1 LLFVDDELNI
11 RITLP
16 AILEKEGFEVAVAS
30 SVSEALTLIQ
40 NQSFDILLSDLNVG
54 QPGDGFTVVSAMR
67 RIQPEAATFI
77 LTGYPDF
84 ETALLAIRNQVDDY
98 FTKPADIRKLVATLR
113 EKSDIRL
120 PHQTLPKKRIS
131 AIIRENQDEIV
142 KRWLTRHASDPE
154 LSGAGLTRS
163 EKIDHVPQLLIETA
177 DRIDRHPNHASETA
191 TKAAGKHGTLRYEQ
205 GYTIPMLLVEAALLQ
220 QTIAD
225 LLQDHLLAIDIST
238 LIPDMH
244 QMYDAINHA
253 IETSVRAY
261 QRLEPEPETI

>member
-1 LLFVDDELNI
+1 LK
-11 RITLP
+11 
-16 AILEKEGFEVAVAS
+16 EKGFEITVAS
-30 SVSEALTLIQ
+30 SVSEALKLIQ
-40 NQSFDILLSDLNVG
+40 NQSFDILLSDLNIG

-84 ETALLAIRNQVDDY
+84 ETALIAIRNQVDDY
-98 FTKPADIRKLVATLR
+98 FTKPADIQKLLSVLK
-113 EKSDIRL
+113 EKSTLVKSAHRA
-120 PHQTLPKKRIS
+120 LPKKRIS
-131 AIIRENQDEIV
+131 AIIRENQDEII
-142 KRWLTRHASDPE
+142 KRWLTRQASNTE
-154 LSGAGLTRS
+154 LSEARLTTN
-163 EKIDHVPQLLIETA
+163 EKINNVPKLLIETA
-177 DRIDRHPNHASETA
+177 DRIETHPNHASETA
-191 TKAAGKHGTLRYEQ
+191 TKTAAKHGTLRYEQ

-253 IETSVRAY
+253 IETSVRAC
-261 QRLEPEPETI
+261 QRFEPEPEAV